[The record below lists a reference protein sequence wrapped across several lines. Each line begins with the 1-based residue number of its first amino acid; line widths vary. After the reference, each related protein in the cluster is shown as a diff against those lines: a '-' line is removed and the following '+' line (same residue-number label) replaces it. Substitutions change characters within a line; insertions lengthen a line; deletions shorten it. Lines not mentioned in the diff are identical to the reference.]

1 MFCQIPTTNETV
13 QCSFNVCFPPE
24 GLLPF
29 FCSSSFVQFFWRSAA
44 YMLSVTSLVWVNAC
58 MCFCLEWV
66 ICLCLKWLR
75 HDQKSVIPL
84 VYVQHVWI
92 SFTMYFITFLHEFIG
107 VFLCENVPQWCV
119 ANLRGLSVLDA
130 YQKGSSHKT
139 AHMSLT
145 AQLTSSECH
154 ETLLI
159 LFTQTICYQS
169 TMSLVK
175 QGFCMCAT

>member
-29 FCSSSFVQFFWRSAA
+29 FCSSSLFSSSGVLQH
-44 YMLSVTSLVWVNAC
+44 MLSLTSLVWVNAC

-84 VYVQHVWI
+84 VYVQHVWYH
-92 SFTMYFITFLHEFIG
+92 SPCTSSPFCMNLSGFFYVKMYHNDVLRT
-107 VFLCENVPQWCV
+107 CV
-119 ANLRGLSVLDA
+119 ACLSLMHI
-130 YQKGSSHKT
+130 KK
-139 AHMSLT
+139 
-145 AQLTSSECH
+145 AQATRQPTCH
-154 ETLLI
+154 LL
-159 LFTQTICYQS
+159 LNWRRQNVMRLC
-169 TMSLVK
+169 
-175 QGFCMCAT
+175 